1 MRQAVLV
8 GPRQFSVRDLPTPTP
23 APDEIL
29 VAVEAAG
36 ICGSDLHTYH
46 GTNPVIKPPLVM
58 GHECAGTIA
67 RAGSATGLQPG
78 QRIALEPDVPCGDCV
93 YCRAGQ
99 THLCPDM
106 RFVGAIRYDGAFAD
120 FVIAPASAAV
130 PLPLDMPADDGV
142 FAEPVTVAVH
152 AWEIVRNIPHDTV
165 LVLGAGPIGNLV
177 AQLSVVRGARR
188 VGITDIVDAKLNVA
202 REVGIEHT
210 VNPAKH
216 DLAAWA
222 AAVFGPTG
230 PDITFDCVG
239 ITETVNQGL
248 ALTRR
253 GGLVVLV
260 GVSTQDLVIKPM
272 EILLAER
279 SLKGSYQYIHDDFV
293 EAVRVLSQGQMKVRP
308 LISKIFSLDHTEQA
322 FAFVDDRA
330 NEALKVLVKP

>member
-8 GPRQFSVRDLPTPTP
+8 GPRKFSVRELQTPSP
-23 APDEIL
+23 GPDEIL
-29 VAVEAAG
+29 VAVELAG

-78 QRIALEPDVPCGDCV
+78 QKIALEPDVPCGTCV

-106 RFVGAIRYDGAFAD
+106 RFVGAISYDGAFAD
-120 FVIAPASAAV
+120 YVIAPARAAI
-130 PLPLDMPADDGV
+130 PLPQDMPAEEGV
-142 FAEPVTVAVH
+142 FVEPVTVAVH
-152 AWEIVRNIPHDTV
+152 ALEVARNIPHESV

-177 AQLSVVRGARR
+177 AQLARVRGARR
-188 VGITDIVDAKLNVA
+188 VGITDIVDAKLKVA

-210 VNPAKH
+210 ANPLRQ
-216 DLAAWA
+216 DVTAWA
-222 AAVFGPTG
+222 ADVFGPAG
-230 PDITFDCVG
+230 PDVTYDCVG

-253 GGLVVLV
+253 GGLVALV
-260 GVSTQDLVIKPM
+260 GVSTQDLQIKPM

-279 SLKGSYQYIHDDFV
+279 SLKGSYQYIKDDWLKAAD
-293 EAVRVLSQGQMKVRP
+293 AVIRGQIKVRP
-308 LISKIFSLDHTEQA
+308 LISRVFPLDETEQA
-322 FAFVDDRA
+322 FAFVDNRA
-330 NEALKVLVKP
+330 NEAMKVLIKP